1 MKARMKVQAAAAA
14 LILGT
19 SMAAH
24 AQLGGLSLPGA
35 SKSAPSASVDVDG
48 FLKNAMTAELLMRGS
63 LDQLV
68 ASLASKEELAQIDAL
83 KKVASEK
90 TDSKE
95 KAVSEQAIIQS
106 QTALLNTKDF
116 DKIANEDAKKMDA
129 KQKQKLAGAAY
140 NFMLAALKDK
150 ELIGQSQSVISGLS
164 GNPANLGKLGTV
176 KDTAGSL
183 KTQLELASSLAT
195 KVPKVFTAVGVKNP
209 PAKASDAP
217 VAIAD

>member
-19 SMAAH
+19 SMAAN

-35 SKSAPSASVDVDG
+35 SKGAPTASVDVDG
-48 FLKNAMTAELLMRGS
+48 FLKNAMSAEQLMRGS

-129 KQKQKLAGAAY
+129 KQKKKLAGAAY

-164 GNPANLGKLGTV
+164 GNPANINKLGTV

-183 KTQLELASSLAT
+183 KTQLDLASSLAT